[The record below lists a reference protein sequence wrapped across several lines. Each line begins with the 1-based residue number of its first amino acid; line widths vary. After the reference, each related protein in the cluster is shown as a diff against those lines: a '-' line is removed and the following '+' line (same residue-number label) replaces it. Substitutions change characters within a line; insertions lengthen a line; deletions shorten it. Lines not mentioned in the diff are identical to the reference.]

1 MIQILDMDA
10 HNEHCDAS
18 AGAEVVK
25 CGNKTINISG
35 SRAESGL
42 SEYSTAGVK
51 KSSRLGWLGFV
62 SFKSGLTSKLYDT
75 VSD

>member
-18 AGAEVVK
+18 AGAELVK

-35 SRAESGL
+35 SRAESEL

-51 KSSRLGWLGFV
+51 KKGSRLAWLCFFQGGSHLKIV
-62 SFKSGLTSKLYDT
+62 RYSE
-75 VSD
+75 

>member
-18 AGAEVVK
+18 AGAELVK
-25 CGNKTINISG
+25 CDNKTINISG

-51 KSSRLGWLGFV
+51 KVLGWVGFV
-62 SFKSGLTSKLYDT
+62 SFMLGLT
-75 VSD
+75 

>member
-18 AGAEVVK
+18 AGAELVK

-35 SRAESGL
+35 SRAESEL

-51 KSSRLGWLGFV
+51 KKRF
-62 SFKSGLTSKLYDT
+62 
-75 VSD
+75 

>member
-18 AGAEVVK
+18 AGAEMVK

-35 SRAESGL
+35 SRAESEL

-51 KSSRLGWLGFV
+51 KRF
-62 SFKSGLTSKLYDT
+62 
-75 VSD
+75 

>member
-25 CGNKTINISG
+25 CDNKTINISG

-51 KSSRLGWLGFV
+51 KKF
-62 SFKSGLTSKLYDT
+62 
-75 VSD
+75 

>member
-10 HNEHCDAS
+10 HNEQCDAS
-18 AGAEVVK
+18 AGAELVK

-51 KSSRLGWLGFV
+51 KSSRLGWLCFFQVGSYLKIV
-62 SFKSGLTSKLYDT
+62 RYSE
-75 VSD
+75 

>member
-18 AGAEVVK
+18 AGAEMVK

-35 SRAESGL
+35 SRAESEL

-51 KSSRLGWLGFV
+51 KKVLGWAGFV
-62 SFKSGLTSKLYDT
+62 SFKVGLT
-75 VSD
+75 